1 MADETFAQLEE
12 EFVTMSASLGRRLA
26 DIQRSAGGDLKE
38 LFKEAETDAYDARN
52 TLKKLEQEVRSLS
65 YHAKSKAQ
73 ARLDGLQADYDRH
86 MAKLNALK
94 SSGGTDDGES
104 TGGGGG
110 GGDAMSR
117 ADRAA
122 QREQRKK
129 LLGARAVTNDTTD
142 SLSRTAAALRQTE
155 ESGMET
161 ARTLIEQRE
170 AMIRARDT
178 IRETDDFLVRSQKTL
193 RRIRRRLMTNK
204 LITGFII
211 LVQLAAVALIIWLK
225 WYN

>member
-1 MADETFAQLEE
+1 MSDDTFAQLEE

-26 DIQRSAGGDLKE
+26 DIQRGAGGDLKE

-73 ARLDGLQADYDRH
+73 SRLDGLQADFERQ
-86 MAKLNALK
+86 MTKLNALK
-94 SSGGTDDGES
+94 ASGGQDDGGD
-104 TGGGGG
+104 TGGSGGY
-110 GGDAMSR
+110 DASSR

-122 QREQRKK
+122 QRAQRNK
-129 LLGARAVTNDTTD
+129 LLGARATTNDTSD
-142 SLSRTAAALRQTE
+142 SLARTTAALRQTE
-155 ESGMET
+155 ESGIET

-170 AMIRARDT
+170 ALITARDT
-178 IRETDDFLVRSQKTL
+178 IRETDDFLIRSQKTL

-211 LVQLAAVALIIWLK
+211 LVQLAAVALIVWLK